1 MLCGGRRGNC
11 GGRFNTRFNAG
22 CDLRLDPRLSQC
34 RSGFCQIRWR
44 RKNGIRRSD
53 RARLPIFLLAVSG
66 LTVAW
71 ATIAIAIPVTP
82 TVTMA
87 IPITASTAVALAF
100 RTFRP
105 RGTLFRRCGLTGL
118 KAQDFVFRR
127 ADNGIVLLAVL
138 KEIGNV
144 KKRITL
150 QSNVHESGLHS
161 GKDAR
166 NTAFVNAAR
175 EGIFFFTLVVNFHEL
190 VIFQNR
196 HAGFML
202 TRGND

>member
-1 MLCGGRRGNC
+1 
-11 GGRFNTRFNAG
+11 
-22 CDLRLDPRLSQC
+22 
-34 RSGFCQIRWR
+34 
-44 RKNGIRRSD
+44 
-53 RARLPIFLLAVSG
+53 LAV
-66 LTVAW
+66 TW

-82 TVTMA
+82 PVTMA
-87 IPITASTAVALAF
+87 IPIAASTAVAFPF
-100 RTFRP
+100 RTFCP
-105 RGTLFRRCGLTGL
+105 RGTLFRRRGLTCL
-118 KAQDFVFRR
+118 KAQDFFFRR

-138 KEIGNV
+138 KKIGHV
-144 KKRITL
+144 KKRIAL